1 MSGRGINGRVR
12 FYFFSM
18 IDNNLTIRLKA
29 WLEKESHTD
38 NEDIMEGAQMLLKL
52 NRNQALFNTI
62 SRRPGKYVSKIEYE
76 LKKFLPMRL
85 NRMTI
90 GDVKKLDAE
99 LTPEIQDAINN
110 ETGSADDELNEKEDL
125 PAHGGKRSDHDSLP
139 DDIKSIWEE
148 NAMRWKKVKLVFNQL
163 KTLTQPCDRYELL
176 MQLKETWY
184 KYKAEFERYDS
195 FELNSNTTEGESEPA
210 EVIKQITNARA
221 YISKNI
227 DKLQQLKSKTLSDNP
242 SDKDIEKYKNLCN
255 NLRERLTL
263 LLDNSQ
269 VVGDDVLAKL
279 AEGGV
284 EIEKATGDDKE
295 NESKSDTEAPGD

>member
-195 FELNSNTTEGESEPA
+195 FELNSTTTEGESEPA

>member
-1 MSGRGINGRVR
+1 MVVSAFI
-12 FYFFSM
+12 FFSM

-195 FELNSNTTEGESEPA
+195 FELNSTTTEGESEPA

>member
-1 MSGRGINGRVR
+1 MVASAFI
-12 FYFFSM
+12 FFSM

-139 DDIKSIWEE
+139 DDIKAIWEE
-148 NAMRWKKVKLVFNQL
+148 NAMRWKKIKLVFNQL

-195 FELNSNTTEGESEPA
+195 FELNSTTTEGESEPA

>member
-1 MSGRGINGRVR
+1 MVASAFI
-12 FYFFSM
+12 FFSM

-195 FELNSNTTEGESEPA
+195 FELNSTTTEGESEPA

-255 NLRERLTL
+255 NLRKRLTL

>member
-1 MSGRGINGRVR
+1 MVASAFI
-12 FYFFSM
+12 FFISM
-18 IDNNLTIRLKA
+18 IDNNLTIRLKT
-29 WLEKESHTD
+29 WLEKESHND

-62 SRRPGKYVSKIEYE
+62 SRRPEKYVSKIEYE

-99 LTPEIQDAINN
+99 LTPEIQDAINT
-110 ETGSADDELNEKEDL
+110 EKDGADDELNERQDL

-139 DDIKSIWEE
+139 DDIKAIWEE
-148 NAMRWKKVKLVFNQL
+148 NAMRWKKIKLVFNQL
-163 KTLTQPCDRYELL
+163 KSLTQPCDRYELL
-176 MQLKETWY
+176 MQMKEAWY

-195 FELNSNTTEGESEPA
+195 FELNPVPSEDESDPS

-227 DKLQQLKSKTLSDNP
+227 DKLQQLKDVALSENP
-242 SDKDIEKYKNLCN
+242 SDKDIEKYKKLCKSVH
-255 NLRERLTL
+255 ERLSL

-269 VVGDDVLAKL
+269 VVGDDMLTKL
-279 AEGGV
+279 ADGGV
-284 EIEKATGDDKE
+284 EIGKTTDDDKK
-295 NESKSDTEAPGD
+295 NESKPDTETSGD

>member
-1 MSGRGINGRVR
+1 MVASAFI
-12 FYFFSM
+12 FFISM
-18 IDNNLTIRLKA
+18 IDNNLTIRLKT
-29 WLEKESHTD
+29 WLENGSHTD

-62 SRRPGKYVSKIEYE
+62 SRRPEKYVSKIEYE

-99 LTPEIQDAINN
+99 LTPAIQDAINN

-148 NAMRWKKVKLVFNQL
+148 NAIRWKKIKLVFNQL

-184 KYKAEFERYDS
+184 KYKADFERYDS
-195 FELNSNTTEGESEPA
+195 FEPNPAPNDGESDPS

-227 DKLQQLKSKTLSDNP
+227 DKLQQLKDVTLSENP
-242 SDKDIEKYKNLCN
+242 SDKDIEKYNKLCKS
-255 NLRERLTL
+255 LRERLSL

-269 VVGDDVLAKL
+269 VVGDDVLTKL

>member
-1 MSGRGINGRVR
+1 MVASAFI
-12 FYFFSM
+12 FFSM

-148 NAMRWKKVKLVFNQL
+148 NAMRWKKIKLVFNQL

-195 FELNSNTTEGESEPA
+195 FELNSTTTEGESEPA

>member
-1 MSGRGINGRVR
+1 MVASAFI
-12 FYFFSM
+12 FFSM

-184 KYKAEFERYDS
+184 KYKSEFERYDS
-195 FELNSNTTEGESEPA
+195 FELNSTTTEGESEPA